1 MYVLYNWRPN
11 IYESDLQERRF
22 LECRLAQ
29 NSRIFG
35 ELTRGTL
42 SDHSPAGL
50 NPIEYG
56 NAGRLDAGTPGICL
70 RTEYLSGYTGSLI

>member
-1 MYVLYNWRPN
+1 MRIQPR
-11 IYESDLQERRF
+11 ERRF

-35 ELTRGTL
+35 ELSRGTL
-42 SDHSPAGL
+42 SGYSPAGL

-56 NAGRLDAGTPGICL
+56 NAGRLDGGTPGICL
-70 RTEYLSGYTGSLI
+70 RIEDLSGYTGSLI

>member
-1 MYVLYNWRPN
+1 MSVLYNWRPN
-11 IYESDLQERRF
+11 VYESDLQERRF

-29 NSRIFG
+29 SSRMFG
-35 ELTRGTL
+35 ELSPRH

-56 NAGRLDAGTPGICL
+56 NAGRLDGGTPGICL
-70 RTEYLSGYTGSLI
+70 RTELLSGYTGSLI

>member
-1 MYVLYNWRPN
+1 MRIQPR
-11 IYESDLQERRF
+11 ERRF

-35 ELTRGTL
+35 ELSPRHSIWVFTRGL
-42 SDHSPAGL
+42 IL

-56 NAGRLDAGTPGICL
+56 SAGRLDGGTPGICL
-70 RTEYLSGYTGSLI
+70 RIEDLFGYTGSLT